1 MEMLSG
7 AEMVVRSLIDQG
19 VKQVFGYPGGA
30 VLDIYDALHTVGGID
45 HVLVRH
51 EQAAVHMADGL
62 ARATGEVGV
71 VLVTSGPGATNAI
84 TGIATAYMDSIPLVI
99 LSGQVATSLIGYDA
113 FQECDMVGISRP
125 VVKHSFL
132 VKQTEDIPQVLKR
145 HSGWR
150 QAVVLG
156 LWWLIYRKT
165 FLIRR
170 TNYRT
175 SGRSRSVCALIT
187 QQRWAIRGR
196 LNARCKRWW
205 RRKTGNLRWRWRS
218 DCGLPSTTQT
228 DY

>member
-132 VKQTEDIPQVLKR
+132 VKQTEDIPGILKKP
-145 HSGWR
+145 SGWR
-150 QAVVLG
+150 RAD
-156 LWWLIYRKT
+156 
-165 FLIRR
+165 
-170 TNYRT
+170 
-175 SGRSRSVCALIT
+175 
-187 QQRWAIRGR
+187 
-196 LNARCKRWW
+196 ARDRWW
-205 RRKTGNLRWRWRS
+205 SICLKIF
-218 DCGLPSTTQT
+218 STRQT
-228 DY
+228 S